1 MMMRSAVESNIDDR
15 FAHAFRAGATLL
27 FAVMA
32 PACISSSPAPT
43 TPVANVPPVA
53 AFVYSPVSPIQAGQ
67 TQVAFNGSQSA
78 DSDGTVVSYIW
89 DFGDTTPQ
97 QTVATPTITHVFPV
111 TTSTCVD
118 ITYTVLLTVT
128 DNGGARGSTSNTIVV
143 TQPCPQ

>member
-1 MMMRSAVESNIDDR
+1 MMTRRAVEFSIDDR
-15 FAHAFRAGATLL
+15 FGSAVRVCATLL
-27 FAVMA
+27 IAVVA
-32 PACISSSPAPT
+32 PACISSSPVPT

-67 TQVAFNGSQSA
+67 TQVAFNASQSA
-78 DSDGTVVSYIW
+78 DSDGTIVSYTW

-97 QTVATPTITHVFPV
+97 QTVTAPTIPHVFPV